1 MEGSDLEGTE
11 HRKVTETTSRKKLKI
26 GIQKV
31 KQKWPSPHIQNVVR
45 ERSVEDITV
54 CTEAWKDVFMAL
66 EETEKIKNRRAVIVS
81 VKTNLTTT
89 IVSHF
94 LILA

>member
-1 MEGSDLEGTE
+1 MAF
-11 HRKVTETTSRKKLKI
+11 KKSNKS
-26 GIQKV
+26 G
-31 KQKWPSPHIQNVVR
+31 PHPTFKNVVK
-45 ERSVEDITV
+45 ERSVEDRTV